1 MELHGGTVEARSEG
15 RNRGTEMVVRLPA
28 QLIDAAAPPPTS
40 APAAE
45 SPSKSLRILA
55 VDDNIQMAQGLASV
69 LSMWGHTVRTAYDGA
84 AALAL
89 ANSFAPEV
97 VLLDLSL
104 PLVDGLEVARRLRE
118 TPERSPALLVSMSG
132 FGQEETRRHSS
143 QAGFDHHLVKPFD
156 ISALRVLLDDRVRAK
171 AGA

>member
-1 MELHGGTVEARSEG
+1 
-15 RNRGTEMVVRLPA
+15 
-28 QLIDAAAPPPTS
+28 
-40 APAAE
+40 
-45 SPSKSLRILA
+45 
-55 VDDNIQMAQGLASV
+55 MAQGLASV
-69 LSMWGHTVRTAYDGA
+69 LSMWGHTVRTAHDGA

-104 PLVDGLEVARRLRE
+104 PVVDGLEVARRLRE

-132 FGQEETRRHSS
+132 FAQEETRRHSGE
-143 QAGFDHHLVKPFD
+143 AGFHHHLVKPFD
-156 ISALRVLLDDRVRAK
+156 MSSLRVLLDDCVRAK